1 MLDKAA
7 ILDRRE
13 RLSAICLALP
23 EVSTRREGR
32 HDAFRVRDKS
42 FAYFLNDHHGDGRVA
57 LACKAPPGAQGI
69 LIDAEPSRF
78 FLPAHL
84 GARGWLGVRLEGHV
98 EWGEIAG
105 FMADAYRMT
114 ATKKMIALMEA
125 QPPAL

>member
-1 MLDKAA
+1 MLDEAA
-7 ILDRRE
+7 IRDRSE

-23 EVSTRREGR
+23 GVTERREGG
-32 HDAFRVRDKS
+32 HGGFRVRERS

-69 LIDAEPSRF
+69 LINAEPSRF
-78 FLPAHL
+78 FVPAYL

-98 EWGEIAG
+98 EWGKIAG

-114 ATKKMIALMEA
+114 ATKTMIALMEA